1 MKGWWSV
8 LSLFLIFSFIF
19 AGQTE
24 EEEEPPKSLVIVGA
38 RLIDGTGSPPVED
51 AVIVITDGKFT
62 DVGVKGKVTIPESAE
77 VMDVNG
83 KTVIPGLIDGHIH
96 ISSFAPSEYDT
107 SLNND
112 SIHSYRA
119 AYRLNQML
127 MIGVTTVR
135 DVGSPSNV
143 SIMAKKAFDEGLLK
157 GSRPIVAGQAIS
169 CTGGHGNTNAWI
181 ADGVGEWRKGV
192 RYQLQA
198 GADLIKLMP
207 SYSKEEIWAAIGETH
222 AHERFA
228 TVHSGMFKEQHDFI
242 RWAIEAGAD
251 CVEHAY
257 ALPDDVIQ
265 MMADKHVYCCPTVSV
280 LLLIAENYSKKFP
293 KNPPRKKHLESVE
306 IFRKLREAGV
316 KMGVGTDAVRD
327 NTLEYPDFYFDEIEW
342 FADHGYTP
350 MQVIVAATKI
360 NAEISDAADI
370 LGTIEK
376 DKLADL
382 LVVDGDPLKD
392 IKILRNN
399 IEVIIQ
405 GGKVIKP

>member
-1 MKGWWSV
+1 MKGVRCVFV
-8 LSLFLIFSFIF
+8 LFILGSFIL
-19 AGQTE
+19 AYQTE
-24 EEEEPPKSLVIVGA
+24 KKEEPSKSLVIVGA
-38 RLIDGTGSPPVED
+38 RLINGTGSPPVDE
-51 AVIVITDGKFT
+51 AVIVITEGKFSEVGLKG
-62 DVGVKGKVTIPESAE
+62 DVAIPETAE
-77 VMDVNG
+77 IMNVEG
-83 KTVIPGLIDGHIH
+83 KTVIPGLIDGHFH
-96 ISSFAPSEYDT
+96 ISSFAPSKYDT
-107 SLNND
+107 SLSND
-112 SIHSYRA
+112 SINSYRA
-119 AYRLNQML
+119 AYRLKQML
-127 MIGVTTVR
+127 MVGVTTVR

-143 SIMAKKAFDEGLLK
+143 SIMAKKAFEEGLLK
-157 GSRPIVAGQAIS
+157 GSRPIVVGQAIS
-169 CTGGHGNTNAWI
+169 CTGGHGSTNAWI
-181 ADGVGEWRKGV
+181 ADGVAEWRKGV

-207 SYSKEEIWAAIGETH
+207 SYSKEEIWAAIEETH

-228 TVHSGMFKEQHDFI
+228 TVHSGMFKEQYDFI

-265 MMADKHVYCCPTVSV
+265 LMADKDVYCCPTVSV
-280 LLLIAENYSKKFP
+280 LLLIAENYSKRFP

-342 FADHGYTP
+342 FVDHGYTP

-360 NAEISDAADI
+360 NAEICDAVDK

-382 LVVDGDPLKD
+382 LVIDGDPLKD
-392 IKILRNN
+392 IKALRNN
-399 IEVIIQ
+399 LAVIIQ
-405 GGKVIKP
+405 GGKVIEP